1 MARTRTLIG
10 KRARA
15 KQTKSQRD
23 ERRKRHVALVTDL
36 ATVRQSFRE
45 EAVGLANKHG
55 RTVKWT
61 RTQLFLSSLMRE
73 RRREKLKEA
82 NSGRKKGDHFKLPLF
97 IAKYK
102 SELLDEYRKLS
113 PVHKQTL
120 IAKVQAACDSK
131 VPPAHANPKAVNQA
145 ITATFANMDQEW
157 TALCAKTGM
166 EGFFIA
172 VRGTVEDHAEP
183 KVFFTE
189 KAEKFVRSV
198 LDVEPRRLALRL
210 ESWVVSGIGTSF
222 SRWLVSYIDQGTSEI
237 PATAKRQRP
246 MNRIISDCRNIIQK
260 GLNDILTEHGVTRN
274 VKMNYTNYEL
284 HIVERYGMTLIGWP
298 VSGHVRNPSKI
309 GGRQEVEKLLSAL
322 QSEKCK
328 WVKLT
333 DNELTTRVTRNK
345 ARQAAGE
352 KIYHPRRVR
361 GSKSGPSK
369 GTVDTSSSEDEE

>member
-1 MARTRTLIG
+1 
-10 KRARA
+10 
-15 KQTKSQRD
+15 
-23 ERRKRHVALVTDL
+23 
-36 ATVRQSFRE
+36 
-45 EAVGLANKHG
+45 
-55 RTVKWT
+55 TVKWT
-61 RTQLFLSSLMRE
+61 RTQLFLSSSMRE
-73 RRREKLKEA
+73 RRRVNIWNAFLKEKLKEA
-82 NSGRKKGDHFKLPLF
+82 NSGRKKGDRFKLPLF

-120 IAKVQAACDSK
+120 IAKVQAARDSK

-145 ITATFANMDQEW
+145 ITATFANMDQEVRPLYIYLMPCSNSGTQW

-210 ESWVVSGIGTSF
+210 ESWVVS
-222 SRWLVSYIDQGTSEI
+222 EI

-246 MNRIISDCRNIIQK
+246 MNHIISDCRNIIQE

-284 HIVERYGMTLIGWP
+284 HIVERYGMTLIG
-298 VSGHVRNPSKI
+298 
-309 GGRQEVEKLLSAL
+309 
-322 QSEKCK
+322 
-328 WVKLT
+328 
-333 DNELTTRVTRNK
+333 
-345 ARQAAGE
+345 
-352 KIYHPRRVR
+352 
-361 GSKSGPSK
+361 
-369 GTVDTSSSEDEE
+369 